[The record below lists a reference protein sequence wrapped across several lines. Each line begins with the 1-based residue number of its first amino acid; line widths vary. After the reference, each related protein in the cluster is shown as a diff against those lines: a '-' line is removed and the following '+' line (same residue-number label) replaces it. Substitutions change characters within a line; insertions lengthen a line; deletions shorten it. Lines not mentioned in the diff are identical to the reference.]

1 MSPLGWILTKRKQK
15 LEAKLKASFR
25 ACGEKVIIRERCQF
39 NHNDNIEIG
48 NNVMIN
54 RDCTFS
60 AHGGIKIGNGVVF
73 AHCVDVFTGEH
84 NYDSHDLE
92 CLPFDE
98 RFKCAPVE
106 IGDYAWI
113 GSHVV
118 IMPGVKIGR
127 GSVIGAAS
135 VVTKNVPDYAIAV
148 GNPAKTIKYR
158 NKERFDELAKIDA
171 SFVRLK
177 R

>member
-15 LEAKLKASFR
+15 LDAKLKASFR

-48 NNVMIN
+48 NNVMIQ

-60 AHGGIKIGNGVVF
+60 AHGGI
-73 AHCVDVFTGEH
+73 
-84 NYDSHDLE
+84 
-92 CLPFDE
+92 
-98 RFKCAPVE
+98 
-106 IGDYAWI
+106 
-113 GSHVV
+113 
-118 IMPGVKIGR
+118 KIGR

-135 VVTKNVPDYAIAV
+135 VVTKDVPDYAIAV

-171 SFVRLK
+171 SFVGLK